1 MPKLSRNLRS
11 LARFAPALPLCLSL
25 SLIARSALAEPN
37 DGEASSLAKQAMETD
52 YLGTQF
58 DAAEQKLKKAL
69 DVCEN
74 GECSAKVEAQLHLD
88 LGIVYIA
95 GLKKPDKG
103 RKEIQAAVAADGAVK
118 LNPDFST
125 PEVEKAFEAAGG
137 VPSDDEEEEE
147 ADAPKPAK
155 AKSRPPKDDDEDE
168 DEDEPK
174 RSREKPAETDAPLN
188 WISLAFQQDLLSFK
202 DTTGVCT
209 GAAQY
214 QCFLQGKSV
223 TDPIYRGA
231 GNQLKG
237 GVGFAT
243 RRVLIGYD
251 RVLGENITLG
261 AKLGFAFGGSP
272 KATTG
277 NGTAFLPLHAE
288 LRASYWFG
296 KAPFASDGLR
306 GYAGAAFGVGEV
318 DAHVTVE
325 YFAANDD
332 GSNTGAKGKLDA
344 WRKTGN
350 TIAGLHGGLAYGFS
364 KQHQLFLELRVLQML
379 GATAIGGAVNVGYAY
394 GL

>member
-1 MPKLSRNLRS
+1 LSRIFQS
-11 LARFAPALPLCLSL
+11 VGRFALATTLVAS
-25 SLIARSALAEPN
+25 SAVAEPN
-37 DGEASSLAKQAMETD
+37 DGEATSLAKQAMDTD

-58 DAAEQKLKKAL
+58 DAAEQKLQKAL
-69 DVCEN
+69 DLCEN
-74 GECSAKVEAQLHLD
+74 GECSAKVEAQLHLQ
-88 LGIVYIA
+88 LGVVYIA

-103 RKEIQAAVAADGAVK
+103 RKEMQAAVAADGTVK
-118 LNPDFST
+118 LSPDYST
-125 PEVEKAFEAAGG
+125 PEVDKAFEAAGG
-137 VPSDDEEEEE
+137 VPSDEEEEEEEE
-147 ADAPKPAK
+147 APPRSKTKP
-155 AKSRPPKDDDEDE
+155 RERDDDEDE
-168 DEDEPK
+168 DD
-174 RSREKPAETDAPLN
+174 DAPAPPKAAGDSDSPRN
-188 WISLAFQQDLLSFK
+188 WISVAFQQDVLSFQ

-214 QCFLQGKSV
+214 QCFLQGKSNE
-223 TDPIYRGA
+223 DPVYRGA

-237 GVGFAT
+237 GIGFGT
-243 RRVLIGYD
+243 KRVMVGYD
-251 RVLGENITLG
+251 RLLGDNITLG

-277 NGTAFLPLHAE
+277 SGTAFLPLHAE

-325 YFAANDD
+325 YFAADAN
-332 GSNTGAKGKLDA
+332 GNNTGAKGKLDA

-350 TIAGLHGGLAYGFS
+350 TIAGLHAGLAYGFS

-379 GATAIGGAVNVGYAY
+379 GATAIGGALNVGYAY

>member
-1 MPKLSRNLRS
+1 MSRIFQS
-11 LARFAPALPLCLSL
+11 VGRFALATTLVAS
-25 SLIARSALAEPN
+25 SAVAEPN
-37 DGEASSLAKQAMETD
+37 DGEATSLAKQAMDTD

-58 DAAEQKLKKAL
+58 DAAEQKLQKAL
-69 DVCEN
+69 DVCEK
-74 GECSAKVEAQLHLD
+74 GECSAKVEAQLHLQ
-88 LGIVYIA
+88 LGVVYIA

-103 RKEIQAAVAADGAVK
+103 RKEMQAAVAADGAVK
-118 LNPDFST
+118 LSSDYST
-125 PEVEKAFEAAGG
+125 PEVDRAFEAAGG
-137 VPSDDEEEEE
+137 VPSDEEEEE
-147 ADAPKPAK
+147 DAPPRSK
-155 AKSRPPKDDDEDE
+155 AKPRERDEDDD
-168 DEDEPK
+168 
-174 RSREKPAETDAPLN
+174 DAPARKATADDDDGPPARNEAGDSDAPRN
-188 WISLAFQQDLLSFK
+188 WISAAFQQDILSFQ

-214 QCFLQGKSV
+214 QCFLQGKSNE
-223 TDPIYRGA
+223 DPVYRGA

-237 GVGFAT
+237 GIGFGT
-243 RRVLIGYD
+243 KRVLIGYD

-277 NGTAFLPLHAE
+277 SGTAFLPLHAE

-296 KAPFASDGLR
+296 RAPFASDGLR

-325 YFAANDD
+325 YFAADAN
-332 GSNTGAKGKLDA
+332 GNNTGAKGKLDA

-350 TIAGLHGGLAYGFS
+350 TIAGLHAGLAYGFS

-379 GATAIGGAVNVGYAY
+379 GATAIGGALNVGYAY